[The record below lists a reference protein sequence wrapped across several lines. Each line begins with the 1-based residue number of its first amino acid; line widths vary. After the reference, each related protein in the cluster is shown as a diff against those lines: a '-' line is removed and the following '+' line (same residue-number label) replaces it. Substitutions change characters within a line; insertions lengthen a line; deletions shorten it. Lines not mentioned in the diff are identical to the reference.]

1 MDKKKRPINLG
12 ENLLYKGENMRRNY
26 AWATTAVTQW
36 SLLYTTRKTMQQIF
50 IKNEHFF
57 DKKQQM

>member
-1 MDKKKRPINLG
+1 
-12 ENLLYKGENMRRNY
+12 MRRNY

-36 SLLYTTRKTMQQIF
+36 LLLYTTRKTMQQIF